1 MVHRTLLPDYA
12 IYHIMVKPSKGLC
25 KRTYDNFLELRSIME
40 KLYPG
45 VKVPSL
51 DSGSWFSESDIT
63 LINKN
68 KVCL

>member
-1 MVHRTLLPDYA
+1 M
-12 IYHIMVKPSKGLC
+12 I
-25 KRTYDNFLELRSIME
+25 NIME

-51 DSGSWFSESDIT
+51 DSGSWFSESDIV

-68 KVCL
+68 KLYLELFLNDIVEHPMLSKTKIVKEFFSVHSPK